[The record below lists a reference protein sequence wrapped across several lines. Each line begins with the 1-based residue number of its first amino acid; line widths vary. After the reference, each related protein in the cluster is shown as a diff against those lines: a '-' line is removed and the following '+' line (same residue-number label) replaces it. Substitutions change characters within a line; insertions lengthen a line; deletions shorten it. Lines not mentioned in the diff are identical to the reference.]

1 MNNKTLGIV
10 IIVFGGLVLYSE
22 QEYAWIVSAISIGI
36 GSGIFF
42 WKDKKNNIDTQSMS
56 KQILIIFGHN
66 NYKAGSSFNAAVRDS
81 FIDEA
86 KKIGHKIDLVNIY
99 EEKQIKFWDGEKPN
113 EQILNYRKRLEQA
126 DIFMIM
132 SPCHNYIM
140 NSATENFIAN
150 VFTPPWSFSY
160 KKIIGN
166 WGYPV
171 PNALKGKTA
180 IISMT
185 YGGPSFFVSAIIQQ
199 IPRRIKKMVFSGLCG
214 ANVQYLR
221 FYEVLPNMPTKIFE
235 KNMKKVRKFVHQ
247 L

>member
-221 FYEVLPNMPTKIFE
+221 FYEVLPNMPKEIFE
-235 KNMKKVRKFVHQ
+235 KYMKKVRKFVQQ